1 LQGAPIA
8 VVADPDP
15 DADEARIRDLIAEAS
30 AAARVTFPTCPLSES
45 RGQWQYVVGLVG
57 KPSAGKSTFFNAV
70 TKPASEVRTIQFAP
84 PIYFATLRT
93 SCVSS
98 FWIAHAHCTLYHD
111 SVHRRMD

>member
-15 DADEARIRDLIAEAS
+15 DADEARIRVLIAEAS

-70 TKPASEVRTIQFAP
+70 TKPASEVRRTFQFAP
-84 PIYFATLRT
+84 PIYFQSILRAFLLDR
-93 SCVSS
+93 V
-98 FWIAHAHCTLYHD
+98 HALHSLLQ
-111 SVHRRMD
+111 